1 MAMTGTC
8 LGAHYRVN
16 TGTQFSTVLRV
27 LPSFNTSLTPVIHQY
42 IPYLVPV
49 YTLSYTCPPPCR
61 IYHSTASTGHTPYPW
76 PYLVLYLA
84 LAIPSIILSLGHT
97 WYIYLALAIPGYI
110 YLALAIPGYIQL
122 SMAIPGY
129 IQLSMAVP
137 GYIPTWP
144 YPGIYQHGRT
154 RVYTYPDIPVRLVY
168 DSPLF

>member
-1 MAMTGTC
+1 MSGCSLQGQYRYSVLHCFKGTT
-8 LGAHYRVN
+8 LIQH
-16 TGTQFSTVLRV
+16 Q
-27 LPSFNTSLTPVIHQY
+27 FNTSYT
-42 IPYLVPV
+42 PV
-49 YTLSYTCPPPCR
+49 YTLSGTS
-61 IYHSTASTGHTPYPW
+61 IYPILYLSTTVPYIPFYRLYW
-76 PYLVLYLA
+76 PYTLS